1 MFSDS
6 ASEHLS
12 LVFCCSRLA
21 TLEGKHLVYFKM
33 IVLAVSVIIL
43 SGILKDISALY
54 VEEGRHDFKEIK
66 VKAEDSKVIA

>member
-12 LVFCCSRLA
+12 LVYCCSRLA

-33 IVLAVSVIIL
+33 IVFGVIVIIL

-54 VEEGRHDFKEIK
+54 VEEGRLDFKEIN
-66 VKAEDSKVIA
+66 VMANDTKVIT